1 MQYRQ
6 GDILIITCEDI
17 PAAARPRKDLV
28 VATGEA
34 TGHAHRLTDANSVRL
49 YDAAN
54 GDIFA
59 EVISD
64 VSLVHEEHAAI
75 TITPGIY
82 RIRRQREYTP
92 ADIKQ
97 VED

>member
-6 GDILIITCEDI
+6 GDILIIKCGSI
-17 PAAARPRKDLV
+17 PAAVRPRSNLV

-34 TGHAHRLTDANSVRL
+34 TGHAHRLTDANAVHL
-49 YDAAN
+49 FDALD

-59 EVISD
+59 DVVSD
-64 VSLVHEEHAAI
+64 VSLVHEEHGAI

-92 ADIKQ
+92 AEIKMVQ
-97 VED
+97 D